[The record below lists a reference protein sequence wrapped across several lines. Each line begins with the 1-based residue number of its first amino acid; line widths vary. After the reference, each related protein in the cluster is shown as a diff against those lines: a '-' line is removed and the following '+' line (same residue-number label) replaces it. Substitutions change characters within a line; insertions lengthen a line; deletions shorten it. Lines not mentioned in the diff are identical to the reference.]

1 MAEAFDQ
8 ATSVCSHCDKIIP
21 FSNIDLHNAHCS
33 RNLVKCKICGDMVP
47 GKLIEKHFLGTHA
60 TKSCSQCNDTIERK
74 KIGEHKG
81 KYCLQRIVKCDYCD
95 FPLPAA
101 GLSKHQ
107 EVCGSRTKLCYS
119 CRIYV
124 RLREIVNHE
133 SSCSGV
139 LNVPAESSRDSQG
152 TDQATSVCSHCDKII
167 PFSNLDSHYAH
178 CSRNLVKCKICGDM
192 VPSKLIE
199 KHVHFLGT
207 RATIPEFS
215 PNCLLISIAVAGIT
229 ILLGSVFIGRN
240 GDSSPADHD

>member
-1 MAEAFDQ
+1 MVSQAAGWGRSCGYEHHKVGGSPLLLAPMIIPNHPGAFSLLARIQAPFGRKRRRVSGRLGCVRVLPDPDRRNVLDPGHPDGGDVATCPGPFKQINCNLIMAEAFDQ

-139 LNVPAESSRDSQG
+139 LNVPAESSR
-152 TDQATSVCSHCDKII
+152 
-167 PFSNLDSHYAH
+167 
-178 CSRNLVKCKICGDM
+178 
-192 VPSKLIE
+192 
-199 KHVHFLGT
+199 
-207 RATIPEFS
+207 
-215 PNCLLISIAVAGIT
+215 
-229 ILLGSVFIGRN
+229 
-240 GDSSPADHD
+240 